1 MSAPCSLEHCH
12 TNLFALQSLND
23 MKWKCFRRSL
33 NYRLE
38 PNPYKDPV
46 LIAYWNALRAD
57 TLCAWRRVL
66 TDDGQKTERE
76 LWLFGINEDLPSE
89 LPNLRPINQ
98 ANGSWSENVLS
109 YDCRSML
116 FKALH
121 NMIEKYLLSKGFA
134 RLNKWFVLPI
144 NDHSDVK
151 VPNFSFNFNFFL
163 HGDNKVCA
171 SVDVQRH
178 RYIYNLTSKD
188 LDKTSPTNVILA
200 PYGINGMLTGH
211 VNRDIDINILREN
224 WERNYPIRHIDGL
237 PDFVEVTAGTIRMFY
252 PTCYVYKIASN
263 NESPP
268 SNETTPPNKKT
279 DLSSTKK
286 SKIPLSSNIQSTPP
300 LVPPLPPSTAT
311 TTTNTRLDLLSNNNN
326 KNENILIKNL
336 ANQLLISAQR
346 NNCIDIEKKQENK
359 CLSINDPMNRRTC
372 RCHQCLTST
381 TRSSTFIPFHR
392 RPSTTA
398 PVITDSSSIR
408 TKIEPIKT
416 DNTSESN
423 ENTNTLTQN
432 DVLISQSTSSPTVNN
447 SISSNQQTTNDKT
460 TEWTAST
467 PNSICI
473 SGPPSVLAPITNL
486 NSIQTNSPI
495 PISTSSRGLKRSAT
509 IAFDDLSII
518 EDDER
523 EQHKQTYDFQRTD
536 TFLQLPLKR
545 FRPDT
550 NSIINN
556 IQSSLTI
563 NNSTT
568 LITTDHVYRHGQP
581 TPPSPSHLLSR
592 TDPYEFGD
600 DEDSTSRILY
610 PPLTP
615 TSNIRQN
622 QTTFNTID
630 GPSITDLDTII
641 DSHDINE
648 NKNTNSSNVLSHI
661 LSNGGIKS
669 PMRKDNSLIHP
680 ILPPP
685 PPPPNLSI
693 TNGNT
698 FPVNKS
704 LNGVFHELEQI
715 YNTPPGSSSSEKLQ
729 ALHSPYAIMVDSVS
743 SAATT
748 LDMLNQFSQES
759 IIAPFE
765 SITVEDH
772 SSYHPLKKS
781 LLAKSIKR
789 YEPSKTFSISIL
801 SHHKPIKHWKR
812 TLTINDYSSSPFNNQ
827 QIIRQQ
833 PTPRSIDIRN
843 TSMSISNVPTPTMFS
858 PMNNNPS
865 IRSNDLQSS
874 PFPIRSVGSVQA
886 LNSPT
891 TYTTQSTTINQPD
904 IDSLLFNV
912 LLNDSILNFF
922 RDMNFDSCVLCAC
935 TPNELNIRGIDSTIY
950 LEKPR
955 DFLKSSSSSTST
967 VGQNQTTH
975 SPYHP
980 HMYSHQQSS
989 YHIHPHPAM
998 YAQQQQQQQ
1007 QQQHIIPSINNNNNQ
1022 NLCSCGFSGVVNL
1035 RLSYLSGLFYEDE
1048 IEITGIKADLKY
1060 RTSND
1065 HIPVN
1070 LLELIERKEC
1080 LPSPFDYFINKNIQT
1095 SIINRKNDQDISQIL
1110 KQPAYQFENL
1120 ACRAAIEQSRNPVN
1134 SLITDDLDKHH
1145 WLHQWSY
1152 ITSPLDSDQQLITML
1167 RSLQPLLVEALKK
1180 RHVNGLW
1187 STIDGPLTWKSFHQ
1201 LLYVQNQH
1209 VQLEEQISG
1218 PQPIPYLLAGLDR
1231 EWVMLAPYSLKFWDK
1246 LCLEP
1251 YSKNKDIAYVCIVP
1265 DNDYI
1270 CSMTKTYFR
1279 ELSTHYELCRLGLH
1293 RPLLKAFSD
1302 QGLLRISQNNN
1313 DSIQLPNV
1321 DQWFT
1326 DHETT
1331 NPLGTRLKL
1340 YAQTIKGQLFNLL
1353 STQPFDNTL
1362 LEESTTRRDIFRTPN
1377 DVSNPSSSL
1386 DLHSSSNDLTN
1397 SGYALSPSS
1406 SSLSATTTTTIPTTN
1421 NLIANNIYTA
1431 GSTAADILSLSSNNI
1446 SSVTN
1451 GTFVNG
1457 HQVDPIDLQAFESFH
1472 QGRTSNDD
1480 QFFIVIY
1487 LIDTFRYEIT
1497 AAIND
1502 ENGNNNN
1509 NNNNNTLIDDKIDAY
1524 VKKAIF
1530 RAYMDL
1536 IKDLPEK
1543 ISIRVNIQII
1553 PFEAIV
1559 NQQIE
1564 SDSELRLTQLKRLA
1578 FNVYGQ
1584 LKRTVSYTT
1593 RAKSLTGFGPA
1604 ASEEKMPAKIVMQLY
1619 TPAYILSPKS
1629 DFRFKAFADI
1639 TEQTN
1644 INGSILFCSYCLSD
1658 DQRYLLASC
1667 SDDRGELL
1675 ETCSI
1680 NIEVPD
1686 RHRRKVQHA
1695 RRIGLQKLWD
1705 FIIRVVTSTT
1715 MPWRIVIGR
1724 LGRLGHGELKSWGI
1738 ILSKKN
1744 LVRCATLIRDS
1755 CSMCHILRCHDQPV
1769 ILSACLISMET
1780 HPSLTVLPESLE
1792 LGEIRGTQASN
1803 NNSTTMQN
1811 SGQVLDDISVTHI
1824 LTLPTSA
1831 SVQHVQTMPR
1841 PNDHRST
1848 VDNEDDLFSKLFE
1861 DLDPEG
1867 PPNEAFDNITSPTP
1881 VDLEFSSNYA
1891 DMNHNGNTHGLSS
1904 GQHNRLGN
1912 SSNSHNDYHN
1922 NHPYGNSSNGTNLK
1936 SNSYQH
1942 FEYEID
1948 MNDNPSL
1955 HQQPLALG
1963 FYVSTIGTLNP
1974 LPLWMLHGKFNQR
1987 MNNSCSVFKATLHVS
2002 VPNAQHS
2009 DDMLFAQSN
2018 DQKLTHPLD
2027 SNYTYVVLRYV
2038 LESYNRLSWLLID
2051 AKTNERASCLPIHI
2065 ETLLRLYHA
2074 FVKFV

>member
-38 PNPYKDPV
+38 PNHYKDPV

-66 TDDGQKTERE
+66 TDDGQKTEKE

-89 LPNLRPINQ
+89 LPNLRPMNQ
-98 ANGSWSENVLS
+98 ANGSWNENALS

-151 VPNFSFNFNFFL
+151 VPNFSFNFTFFL

-171 SVDVQRH
+171 SIDVQRH

-188 LDKTSPTNVILA
+188 LDKTSPSNVILA
-200 PYGINGMLTGH
+200 PYGISGMLNGP
-211 VNRDIDINILREN
+211 VSRDIDLNLLREN
-224 WERNYPIRHIDGL
+224 WERNYSVRHIDGL
-237 PDFVEVTAGTIRMFY
+237 PDFVEVTVGNIRMFY

-263 NESPP
+263 NDAITS
-268 SNETTPPNKKT
+268 SNETTPPTKKA
-279 DLSSTKK
+279 DLSSMKK
-286 SKIPLSSNIQSTPP
+286 SKIPTSLTPTT
-300 LVPPLPPSTAT
+300 LPPPPPPPPSTT
-311 TTTNTRLDLLSNNNN
+311 TAMNSPLDLLSNNN
-326 KNENILIKNL
+326 KNESMLIKNL

-346 NNCIDIEKKQENK
+346 NNCIDIEKKQDTK
-359 CLSINDPMNRRTC
+359 CLSISDPMNRRIC

-381 TRSSTFIPFHR
+381 NRLSAFIPFHR
-392 RPSTTA
+392 RPSTTP
-398 PVITDSSSIR
+398 PVLSDPSSIR
-408 TKIEPIKT
+408 TKVESIKT
-416 DNTSESN
+416 ENTIESN
-423 ENTNTLTQN
+423 ENTNTLIQN
-432 DVLISQSTSSPTVNN
+432 DALASQSTSSPAVNN
-447 SISSNQQTTNDKT
+447 PIASNQQTTNDNKN
-460 TEWTAST
+460 EWTAST
-467 PNSICI
+467 PNSVSI

-486 NSIQTNSPI
+486 NSVQTNSPA
-495 PISTSSRGLKRSAT
+495 PTSTTSRGLKRSAT
-509 IAFDDLSII
+509 MAFDDLSIV

-523 EQHKQTYDFQRTD
+523 EQHKQTYDFNRTD
-536 TFLQLPLKR
+536 NFLQLPLKR
-545 FRPDT
+545 FRADT
-550 NSIINN
+550 NSIINS

-563 NNSTT
+563 NNLSSSSSSS
-568 LITTDHVYRHGQP
+568 LITTDHLYRHGQP

-600 DEDSTSRILY
+600 DEDAISRLNY
-610 PPLTP
+610 PPSTP

-622 QTTFNTID
+622 QTSFNTMD

-641 DSHDINE
+641 DSHDTNE
-648 NKNTNSSNVLSHI
+648 NKNMNSNVLSHI
-661 LSNGGIKS
+661 LSNGGVKS
-669 PMRKDNSLIHP
+669 PMRKENSLIYP
-680 ILPPP
+680 ILAASHS
-685 PPPPNLSI
+685 LSTT

-743 SAATT
+743 SAANTF
-748 LDMLNQFSQES
+748 DMLNQFSQES

-772 SSYHPLKKS
+772 SSYRPLKKS
-781 LLAKSIKR
+781 LHAKSIKR
-789 YEPSKTFSISIL
+789 YEPSKLFCISIST
-801 SHHKPIKHWKR
+801 HHKPIKHWKR
-812 TLTINDYSSSPFNNQ
+812 TLTTNDYSSSPFNNQ
-827 QIIRQQ
+827 QMIRQQ
-833 PTPRSIDIRN
+833 QTPRSSDIRN
-843 TSMSISNVPTPTMFS
+843 TSMSISNVPTPTMYS

-865 IRSNDLQSS
+865 IRSTDLQSS

-891 TYTTQSTTINQPD
+891 TYPQSITINQPEV
-904 IDSLLFNV
+904 DSLLFNV

-935 TPNELNIRGIDSTIY
+935 TPNELSIRGIDSTIY

-955 DFLKSSSSSTST
+955 DFLKPSATPTSA
-967 VGQNQTTH
+967 GAQNQPTH
-975 SPYHP
+975 SPFHP
-980 HMYSHQQSS
+980 HMYPHQQSS
-989 YHIHPHPAM
+989 YHMHPHSSL
-998 YAQQQQQQQ
+998 YAQPQQQQ
-1007 QQQHIIPSINNNNNQ
+1007 QQQHAIPSTNSHSHHTHNS
-1022 NLCSCGFSGVVNL
+1022 CSCGFSAVVNL
-1035 RLSYLSGLFYEDE
+1035 RLSYSSGLFYEDE
-1048 IEITGIKADLKY
+1048 IEITGIKADVKY
-1060 RTSND
+1060 RTSTD
-1065 HIPVN
+1065 HLPVN

-1095 SIINRKNDQDISQIL
+1095 SISTRKNDQDITQIL
-1110 KQPAYQFENL
+1110 KQPVYQYENL
-1120 ACRAAIEQSRNPVN
+1120 ACRAAIEQSRNVVN
-1134 SLITDDLDKHH
+1134 NLMPDDLDKHH

-1152 ITSPLDSDQQLITML
+1152 LTSPLDSDQQLITML
-1167 RSLQPLLVEALKK
+1167 RSLQPLLVDALKK
-1180 RHVNGLW
+1180 RNVNGLW

-1231 EWVMLAPYSLKFWDK
+1231 EGVMLAPYSLKFWDK

-1251 YSKNKDIAYVCIVP
+1251 YSKNKDIAYVCVVP
-1265 DNDYI
+1265 DNDYV

-1293 RPLLKAFSD
+1293 RPLLKAFSE
-1302 QGLLRISQNNN
+1302 QGLLRIPQTNN
-1313 DSIQLPNV
+1313 DSTQLPNV

-1326 DHETT
+1326 DHETSHS
-1331 NPLGTRLKL
+1331 LGTRLKL

-1362 LEESTTRRDIFRTPN
+1362 LEEGTSRRDIFRNPN

-1386 DLHSSSNDLTN
+1386 DLHSSNNDLTN

-1406 SSLSATTTTTIPTTN
+1406 TPSIAPTN
-1421 NLIANNIYTA
+1421 SLIANNIYTT
-1431 GSTAADILSLSSNNI
+1431 GSTATDVLSLSSNNM
-1446 SSVTN
+1446 SSLTN

-1457 HQVDPIDLQAFESFH
+1457 HQVDPVDLQAFESFH
-1472 QGRTSNDD
+1472 QGRTSNDE

-1497 AAIND
+1497 ASMTD
-1502 ENGNNNN
+1502 ENGNNN
-1509 NNNNNTLIDDKIDAY
+1509 TSIDDRIDAY

-1553 PFEAIV
+1553 PFESIV
-1559 NQQIE
+1559 NQQVE

-1619 TPAYILSPKS
+1619 TPAYILSPKA

-1658 DQRYLLASC
+1658 DQRYLLATC

-1680 NIEVPD
+1680 DIEVPD

-1695 RRIGLQKLWD
+1695 RRIGLRKLWD
-1705 FIIRVVTSTT
+1705 FIMRVVTSTT

-1724 LGRLGHGELKSWGI
+1724 LGRLGHGELKTWGI

-1755 CSMCHILRCHDQPV
+1755 CPMCHILRCHDQPV

-1792 LGEIRGTQASN
+1792 LGEIRGTQAPN
-1803 NNSTTMQN
+1803 NNATAMTN
-1811 SGQVLDDISVTHI
+1811 GGQVLDDISVTHI

-1891 DMNHNGNTHGLSS
+1891 DMNHHGNTHGLAS
-1904 GQHNRLGN
+1904 GQHHRLGN
-1912 SSNSHNDYHN
+1912 SSNAHNDYHG
-1922 NHPYGNSSNGTNLK
+1922 NHPYGTSSNGTNLK
-1936 SNSYQH
+1936 SNSFQH

-1948 MNDNPSL
+1948 MNDHPSL

-1974 LPLWMLHGKFNQR
+1974 LPLWMLHGKLNQR
-1987 MNNSCSVFKATLHVS
+1987 ANNACSVFKATLHVS

-2074 FVKFV
+2074 FVKF

>member
-38 PNPYKDPV
+38 PNHYKDPV

-66 TDDGQKTERE
+66 TDDGQKTEKE

-89 LPNLRPINQ
+89 LPNLRPMNQ
-98 ANGSWSENVLS
+98 ANGSWNENALS

-151 VPNFSFNFNFFL
+151 VPNFSFNFTFFL

-171 SVDVQRH
+171 SIDVQRH

-188 LDKTSPTNVILA
+188 LDKTSPSNVILA
-200 PYGINGMLTGH
+200 PYGISGMLNGP
-211 VNRDIDINILREN
+211 VSRDIDLNLLREN
-224 WERNYPIRHIDGL
+224 WERNYSVRHIDGL
-237 PDFVEVTAGTIRMFY
+237 PDFVEVTVGNIRMFY

-263 NESPP
+263 NDAITS
-268 SNETTPPNKKT
+268 SNETTPPTKKA
-279 DLSSTKK
+279 DLSSMKK
-286 SKIPLSSNIQSTPP
+286 SKIPTSLTPTT
-300 LVPPLPPSTAT
+300 LPPPPPPPPSTT
-311 TTTNTRLDLLSNNNN
+311 TAMNSPLDLLSNNN
-326 KNENILIKNL
+326 KNESMLIKNL

-346 NNCIDIEKKQENK
+346 NNCIDIEKKQDTK
-359 CLSINDPMNRRTC
+359 CLSISDPMNRRIC

-381 TRSSTFIPFHR
+381 NRLSAFIPFHR
-392 RPSTTA
+392 RPSTTP
-398 PVITDSSSIR
+398 PVLSDPSSIR
-408 TKIEPIKT
+408 TKVESIKT
-416 DNTSESN
+416 ENTIESN
-423 ENTNTLTQN
+423 ENTNTLIQN
-432 DVLISQSTSSPTVNN
+432 DALASQSTSSPAVNN
-447 SISSNQQTTNDKT
+447 PIASNQQTTNDNKN
-460 TEWTAST
+460 EWTAST
-467 PNSICI
+467 PNSVSI

-486 NSIQTNSPI
+486 NSVQTNSPA
-495 PISTSSRGLKRSAT
+495 PTSTTSRGLKRSAT
-509 IAFDDLSII
+509 MAFDDLSIV

-523 EQHKQTYDFQRTD
+523 EQHKQTYDFNRTD
-536 TFLQLPLKR
+536 NFLQLPLKR
-545 FRPDT
+545 FRADT
-550 NSIINN
+550 NSIINS

-563 NNSTT
+563 NNLSSSSSSS
-568 LITTDHVYRHGQP
+568 LITTDHLYRHGQP

-600 DEDSTSRILY
+600 DEDAISRLNY
-610 PPLTP
+610 PPSTP

-622 QTTFNTID
+622 QTSFNTMD

-641 DSHDINE
+641 DSHDTNE
-648 NKNTNSSNVLSHI
+648 NKNMNSNVLSHI
-661 LSNGGIKS
+661 LSNGGVKS
-669 PMRKDNSLIHP
+669 PMRKENSLIYP
-680 ILPPP
+680 ILAASHS
-685 PPPPNLSI
+685 LSTT

-743 SAATT
+743 SAANTF
-748 LDMLNQFSQES
+748 DMLNQFSQES

-772 SSYHPLKKS
+772 SSYRPLKKS
-781 LLAKSIKR
+781 LHAKSIKR
-789 YEPSKTFSISIL
+789 YEPSKLFCISIST
-801 SHHKPIKHWKR
+801 HHKPIKHWKR
-812 TLTINDYSSSPFNNQ
+812 TLTTNDYSSSPFNNQ
-827 QIIRQQ
+827 QMIRQQ
-833 PTPRSIDIRN
+833 QTPRSSDIRN
-843 TSMSISNVPTPTMFS
+843 TSMSISNVPTPTMYS

-865 IRSNDLQSS
+865 IRSTDLQSS

-891 TYTTQSTTINQPD
+891 TYPQSITINQPEV
-904 IDSLLFNV
+904 DSLLFNV

-935 TPNELNIRGIDSTIY
+935 TPNELSIRGIDSTIY

-955 DFLKSSSSSTST
+955 DFLKPSATPTSA
-967 VGQNQTTH
+967 GAQNQPTH
-975 SPYHP
+975 SPFHP
-980 HMYSHQQSS
+980 HMYPHQQSS
-989 YHIHPHPAM
+989 YHMHPHSSL
-998 YAQQQQQQQ
+998 YAQPQQQQ
-1007 QQQHIIPSINNNNNQ
+1007 QQQHAIPSTNSHSHHTHNS
-1022 NLCSCGFSGVVNL
+1022 CSCGFSAVVNL
-1035 RLSYLSGLFYEDE
+1035 RLSYSSGLFYEDE
-1048 IEITGIKADLKY
+1048 IEITGIKADVKY
-1060 RTSND
+1060 RTSTD
-1065 HIPVN
+1065 HLPVN

-1095 SIINRKNDQDISQIL
+1095 SISTRKNDQDITQIL
-1110 KQPAYQFENL
+1110 KQPVYQYENL
-1120 ACRAAIEQSRNPVN
+1120 ACRAAIEQSRNVVN
-1134 SLITDDLDKHH
+1134 NLMPDDLDKHH

-1152 ITSPLDSDQQLITML
+1152 LTSPLDSDQQLITML
-1167 RSLQPLLVEALKK
+1167 RSLQPLLVDALKK
-1180 RHVNGLW
+1180 RNVNGLW

-1231 EWVMLAPYSLKFWDK
+1231 EGVMLAPYSLKFWDK

-1251 YSKNKDIAYVCIVP
+1251 YSKNKDIAYVCVVP
-1265 DNDYI
+1265 DNDYV

-1293 RPLLKAFSD
+1293 RPLLKAFSE
-1302 QGLLRISQNNN
+1302 QGLLRIPQTNN
-1313 DSIQLPNV
+1313 DSTQLPNV

-1326 DHETT
+1326 DHETSHS
-1331 NPLGTRLKL
+1331 LGTRLKL

-1362 LEESTTRRDIFRTPN
+1362 LEEGTSRRDIFRNPN

-1386 DLHSSSNDLTN
+1386 DLHSSNNDLTN

-1406 SSLSATTTTTIPTTN
+1406 TPSIAPTN
-1421 NLIANNIYTA
+1421 SLIANNIYTT
-1431 GSTAADILSLSSNNI
+1431 GSTATDVLSLSSNNM
-1446 SSVTN
+1446 SSLTN

-1457 HQVDPIDLQAFESFH
+1457 HQVDPVDLQAFESFH
-1472 QGRTSNDD
+1472 QGRTSNDE

-1497 AAIND
+1497 ASMTD
-1502 ENGNNNN
+1502 ENGNNN
-1509 NNNNNTLIDDKIDAY
+1509 TSIDDRIDAY

-1553 PFEAIV
+1553 PFESIV
-1559 NQQIE
+1559 NQQVE

-1619 TPAYILSPKS
+1619 TPAYILSPKA

-1658 DQRYLLASC
+1658 DQRYLLATC

-1680 NIEVPD
+1680 DIEVPD

-1695 RRIGLQKLWD
+1695 RRIGLRKLWD
-1705 FIIRVVTSTT
+1705 FIMRVVTSTT

-1724 LGRLGHGELKSWGI
+1724 LGRLGHGELKTWGI

-1755 CSMCHILRCHDQPV
+1755 CPMCHILRCHDQPV

-1792 LGEIRGTQASN
+1792 LGEIRGTQAPN
-1803 NNSTTMQN
+1803 NNATAMTN
-1811 SGQVLDDISVTHI
+1811 GGQVLDDISVTHI

-1891 DMNHNGNTHGLSS
+1891 DMNHHGNTHGLAS
-1904 GQHNRLGN
+1904 GQHHRLGN
-1912 SSNSHNDYHN
+1912 SSNAHNDYHG
-1922 NHPYGNSSNGTNLK
+1922 NHPYGTSSNGTNLK
-1936 SNSYQH
+1936 SNSFQH

-1948 MNDNPSL
+1948 MNDHPSL

-1974 LPLWMLHGKFNQR
+1974 LPLWMLHGKLNQR
-1987 MNNSCSVFKATLHVS
+1987 ANNACSVFKATLHVS

>member
-38 PNPYKDPV
+38 PNHYKDPV

-66 TDDGQKTERE
+66 ADDGQKTEKE

-89 LPNLRPINQ
+89 LPNLRPMNQ
-98 ANGSWSENVLS
+98 ANGSWNENALS

-151 VPNFSFNFNFFL
+151 VPNFSFNFTFFL

-188 LDKTSPTNVILA
+188 LDKTSPSNVILA
-200 PYGINGMLTGH
+200 PYGISGMLTGP
-211 VNRDIDINILREN
+211 VSRDIDLNLLREN
-224 WERNYPIRHIDGL
+224 WERNYSVRHIDGL
-237 PDFVEVTAGTIRMFY
+237 PDFVEVTVGNIRMFY

-263 NESPP
+263 NDATTS
-268 SNETTPPNKKT
+268 SNETTPPTKKA
-279 DLSSTKK
+279 DLSSMKK
-286 SKIPLSSNIQSTPP
+286 SKIPTSSTPTT
-300 LVPPLPPSTAT
+300 LPPPPPSTAAM
-311 TTTNTRLDLLSNNNN
+311 NSPLDLLSNNN
-326 KNENILIKNL
+326 KNESMLIKNL

-346 NNCIDIEKKQENK
+346 NNCIDIEKKQDTK
-359 CLSINDPMNRRTC
+359 CLSISDPMNRRIC

-381 TRSSTFIPFHR
+381 NRLSAFIPFHR
-392 RPSTTA
+392 RPSTTP
-398 PVITDSSSIR
+398 PVLSDPSSIR
-408 TKIEPIKT
+408 TKVEPIKT
-416 DNTSESN
+416 ENPIETN
-423 ENTNTLTQN
+423 ENTNTLIQK
-432 DVLISQSTSSPTVNN
+432 DALVSQSTSSPAVNN
-447 SISSNQQTTNDKT
+447 PIASNQQTTNENKN
-460 TEWTAST
+460 EWTAST
-467 PNSICI
+467 PNSVSI

-486 NSIQTNSPI
+486 NSVQTNSPV
-495 PISTSSRGLKRSAT
+495 PASTTSRGLKRSAT
-509 IAFDDLSII
+509 MAFDDLSIV

-523 EQHKQTYDFQRTD
+523 EQHKQTYDFNRTD
-536 TFLQLPLKR
+536 NFLQLPLKR
-545 FRPDT
+545 FRTDT
-550 NSIINN
+550 NSIINSM
-556 IQSSLTI
+556 QSSLTI
-563 NNSTT
+563 NNSSSSSS
-568 LITTDHVYRHGQP
+568 LITTDHLYRHGQP

-600 DEDSTSRILY
+600 DEDAISRLNY
-610 PPLTP
+610 PPSTP

-622 QTTFNTID
+622 QTSFNTMD

-641 DSHDINE
+641 DSHDTNE
-648 NKNTNSSNVLSHI
+648 NKNMNSNVLSHI
-661 LSNGGIKS
+661 LSNGGVKS
-669 PMRKDNSLIHP
+669 PLRKENSLIYP
-680 ILPPP
+680 ILAASHP
-685 PPPPNLSI
+685 LST

-743 SAATT
+743 SAANTF
-748 LDMLNQFSQES
+748 DMLNQFSQES

-772 SSYHPLKKS
+772 SSYRPLKKS
-781 LLAKSIKR
+781 LHAKLIKR
-789 YEPSKTFSISIL
+789 YEPSKLFSISI
-801 SHHKPIKHWKR
+801 STHHKPIKHWKR
-812 TLTINDYSSSPFNNQ
+812 TLTTTDYSSSPFNNQ
-827 QIIRQQ
+827 QILRQQ
-833 PTPRSIDIRN
+833 QTPRSSDIRN
-843 TSMSISNVPTPTMFS
+843 TSMSISNVPTPTMYS

-865 IRSNDLQSS
+865 IRSTDLQSS

-891 TYTTQSTTINQPD
+891 TYSQSITINQPEV
-904 IDSLLFNV
+904 DSLLFNV

-935 TPNELNIRGIDSTIY
+935 TPNELSIRGIDSTIY

-955 DFLKSSSSSTST
+955 DFLKPSATPTSA
-967 VGQNQTTH
+967 GAQNQPTH
-975 SPYHP
+975 SPFHP
-980 HMYSHQQSS
+980 HMYPHQQSS
-989 YHIHPHPAM
+989 YHMHPHSSL
-998 YAQQQQQQQ
+998 YAQPQQQQQ
-1007 QQQHIIPSINNNNNQ
+1007 QQQHHAIPSTNSHSHHNS
-1022 NLCSCGFSGVVNL
+1022 CSCGFSAVVNL
-1035 RLSYLSGLFYEDE
+1035 RLSYSSGLFYEDE

-1060 RTSND
+1060 RTSTD
-1065 HIPVN
+1065 HLPVN

-1095 SIINRKNDQDISQIL
+1095 SISTRKNDQDITQIL
-1110 KQPAYQFENL
+1110 KQPVYQYENL
-1120 ACRAAIEQSRNPVN
+1120 ACRAAIEQSRNVVN
-1134 SLITDDLDKHH
+1134 NLMTDDLDKHH

-1152 ITSPLDSDQQLITML
+1152 LTSPLDSDQQLITML
-1167 RSLQPLLVEALKK
+1167 RSLQPLLVDALKK
-1180 RHVNGLW
+1180 RNVNGLW

-1231 EWVMLAPYSLKFWDK
+1231 EGVMLAPYSLKFWDK

-1251 YSKNKDIAYVCIVP
+1251 YSKNKDIAYVCVVP
-1265 DNDYI
+1265 DNDYV

-1302 QGLLRISQNNN
+1302 QGLLRIPQTNN
-1313 DSIQLPNV
+1313 DSTQLPNV

-1326 DHETT
+1326 DHETSHS
-1331 NPLGTRLKL
+1331 LGTRLKL

-1362 LEESTTRRDIFRTPN
+1362 LEEGTSRRDIFRTPN
-1377 DVSNPSSSL
+1377 DVSNSSSSL
-1386 DLHSSSNDLTN
+1386 DLHSSNNDLTN

-1406 SSLSATTTTTIPTTN
+1406 TSSIAPTSS
-1421 NLIANNIYTA
+1421 LIANTIYTT
-1431 GSTAADILSLSSNNI
+1431 GSTATDVLSLSSNNM
-1446 SSVTN
+1446 SSLAN

-1457 HQVDPIDLQAFESFH
+1457 HQVDPVDLQAFESFH
-1472 QGRTSNDD
+1472 QGRTSNDE

-1497 AAIND
+1497 ASMTD
-1502 ENGNNNN
+1502 ENGNNN
-1509 NNNNNTLIDDKIDAY
+1509 TSIDDRIDAY

-1553 PFEAIV
+1553 PFESIV
-1559 NQQIE
+1559 NQQVE

-1619 TPAYILSPKS
+1619 TPAYILSPKA

-1658 DQRYLLASC
+1658 DQRYLLATC

-1680 NIEVPD
+1680 DIEVPD

-1705 FIIRVVTSTT
+1705 FIMRVVTSTT

-1755 CSMCHILRCHDQPV
+1755 CPMCHILRCHDQPV

-1780 HPSLTVLPESLE
+1780 HPSLAVLPESLE
-1792 LGEIRGTQASN
+1792 LGEIRGTQAPN
-1803 NNSTTMQN
+1803 NNATTMTN
-1811 SGQVLDDISVTHI
+1811 GGQVLDDISVTHI

-1891 DMNHNGNTHGLSS
+1891 DMNHHGNTHGLAS
-1904 GQHNRLGN
+1904 GQHHRLGS
-1912 SSNSHNDYHN
+1912 SSNAHNDYHG
-1922 NHPYGNSSNGTNLK
+1922 NHPYGTSSNGTNLK
-1936 SNSYQH
+1936 SNSFQH

-1948 MNDNPSL
+1948 MNDHPSL

-1974 LPLWMLHGKFNQR
+1974 LPLWMLHGKLNQR
-1987 MNNSCSVFKATLHVS
+1987 ATNACSVFKATLHVS

-2074 FVKFV
+2074 FIKFV